1 MWEAKAADPRYALY
15 HSAINDGLAKLFK
28 YYSKFDSKPAYILVL
43 GKLFLFSPHVFGT
56 FIISQVLH
64 PYFKMQYIQKAW
76 GGAEEQ
82 AAERAAGNK
91 NTKNWHDEALKIV
104 EDVVR
109 YKSILLLI
117 S

>member
-1 MWEAKAADPRYALY
+1 
-15 HSAINDGLAKLFK
+15 
-28 YYSKFDSKPAYILVL
+28 
-43 GKLFLFSPHVFGT
+43 
-56 FIISQVLH
+56 
-64 PYFKMQYIQKAW
+64 MQYIQKAW